1 MKKIAITSLLL
12 MILIGCKDDEI
23 SGPTLVT
30 ISMIENNDPDLFKKT
45 VILYEDDEY
54 LISTYFEK
62 YISSY
67 PFDVLFGYEQLKE
80 KAIQDTLTQD
90 TLLMQDYIKYN
101 NDDTYTLAYHL
112 EKGSCLVYDKNSHQI
127 IKTIQMEKYSYG
139 GPMSTT
145 TGRRFYIKKRLLFL
159 ETVDTIS

>member
-1 MKKIAITSLLL
+1 MTKLVITLLSLL
-12 MILIGCKDDEI
+12 ILVGCKDEI

-30 ISMIENNDPDLFKKT
+30 ISMIESNDADLFKNT

-67 PFDVLFGYEQLKE
+67 PFDVLFGYEELKQ
-80 KAIQDTLTQD
+80 KAIQDTLTLD
-90 TLLMQDYIKYN
+90 TLLMRDYIRYN
-101 NDDTYTLAYHL
+101 GDDTYTLAHHL
-112 EKGSCLVYDKNSHQI
+112 EKGSCLIYDKKSNQI
-127 IKTIQMEKYSYG
+127 IKTIQMEEYSYG

>member
-1 MKKIAITSLLL
+1 MTKLVITLLSLL
-12 MILIGCKDDEI
+12 ILVGCKDEI

-30 ISMIENNDPDLFKKT
+30 ISMIESNDADLFKNT

-67 PFDVLFGYEQLKE
+67 PFDVLFGYEELKQ
-80 KAIQDTLTQD
+80 KAIQDTLTLD
-90 TLLMQDYIKYN
+90 TLLMRDYIRYN
-101 NDDTYTLAYHL
+101 GDDTYTLAHHL
-112 EKGSCLVYDKNSHQI
+112 EKGSCLIYDKKSSQI
-127 IKTIQMEKYSYG
+127 IKTIQMEEYSYG
-139 GPMSTT
+139 GSMSTT